1 MSPTM
6 GRPISEDGRKDRLLQ
21 VRLDEKTF
29 KKLEKCADILD
40 ISRSDAVRFGINR
53 LEEYIKEMRLD
64 EKK

>member
-1 MSPTM
+1 MSPKM

-21 VRLDEKTF
+21 VRLDEKTL
-29 KKLEKCADILD
+29 KKLEKCADTLD